1 MVSEQRAYARIDG
14 TRSGW
19 GSETEKSYGAAG
31 ACAAMN
37 ARHKR
42 CEKPTWREP
51 GSA

>member
-1 MVSEQRAYARIDG
+1 MVSEQQAYARIDG
-14 TRSGW
+14 TRPGW

-42 CEKPTWREP
+42 WEKTTWHEP